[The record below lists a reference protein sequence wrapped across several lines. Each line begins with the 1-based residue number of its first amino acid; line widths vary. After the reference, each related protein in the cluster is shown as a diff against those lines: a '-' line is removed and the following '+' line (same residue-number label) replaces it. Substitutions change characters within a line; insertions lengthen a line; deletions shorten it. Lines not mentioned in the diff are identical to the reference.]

1 MPRTLPFAVA
11 PTEAHHE
18 IGAAESGILRFRVRR
33 GISVAERL
41 AVRDV
46 DQSDAIFKEVAEL
59 CLQIHQDAN
68 APGATD
74 GPLKG
79 LQLHEIYLAV
89 NGALNLLA
97 QSTEPILG
105 PVEAVVALLYRDDM
119 QRLKAARE
127 ANSEAIIIRKATT
140 LIQHRLNG
148 CADWSDD
155 DTKAIDCEGM
165 IIDIA
170 MLYNREA
177 AGSSSE
183 EAAGIMRQMQEI
195 QDALGK
201 LQPEPGSPPPNP
213 TGQTS
218 TGAAELPTPAIPTSA
233 PSDSGSSP
241 SPTSSRRSKRP
252 AGTNANASPMKSS
265 R

>member
-1 MPRTLPFAVA
+1 MPRTLPFDVA

-33 GISVAERL
+33 GISIAERL
-41 AVRDV
+41 AVREV

-59 CLQIHQDAN
+59 CLQIHRDGSAADA
-68 APGATD
+68 AD

-89 NGALNLLA
+89 NAVLNLLA
-97 QSTEPILG
+97 QSTEPLLG
-105 PVEAVVALLYRDDM
+105 PVEAAVALCYREEV
-119 QRLKAARE
+119 QHLKEARE
-127 ANSEAIIIRKATT
+127 ASSEAVITRKATT
-140 LIQHRLNG
+140 MIQHRLNG

-201 LQPEPGSPPPNP
+201 LQLEPGSPPPNP

-218 TGAAELPTPAIPTSA
+218 TGAAEPPTPAIPTSA
-233 PSDSGSSP
+233 PSASGSSA

-252 AGTNANASPMKSS
+252 AGTNANASPTRSS